1 MSELRK
7 LIKKMGVWRKYIFLL
22 LLRSP
27 FDALRTW
34 LSANLMK
41 SVFLCLETRFSNALL
56 KLCIIYGLLCA
67 VLFVYNGIIWTRYAA
82 FSAKAEIEL
91 QKKMFGK
98 MLSLPLKRIDHH
110 FSGEWITR
118 LNSDIQAAFTMMN
131 GPLNIPHLAVAIIN
145 ILLSCF
151 LMLKSSVLF
160 LAITWIFA
168 VPQIIMND
176 KIVLKAI
183 PKLKEASQNAMAD
196 NTSAI
201 KPLLTEADTILLY
214 DAKGLMMANCA
225 KTSRRLMKINMKM
238 HVRKAV
244 GDAGMRLFGIG
255 GYLVILLTGYR
266 LIYDGTM
273 AFSDIVYCFQVR
285 GSILS
290 GIFMLITCINNLKAN
305 SVCIKRINNT
315 LEE

>member
-1 MSELRK
+1 MSEFRK
-7 LIKKMGVWRKYIFLL
+7 LVKRMGVWHKYIFLL

-27 FDALRTW
+27 FDAFRTW

-41 SVFLCLETRFSNALL
+41 SVFLCLETKFSGALM
-56 KLCIIYGLLCA
+56 KLCVIYGLLCA

-151 LMLKSSVLF
+151 LMMKSSVLF
-160 LAITWIFA
+160 LTITWIFA
-168 VPQIIMND
+168 IPQIIMND

-183 PKLKEASQNAMAD
+183 PKLKEASQNAMAG

-201 KPLLTEADTILLY
+201 RPLLTDADTILLY

-225 KTSRRLMKINMKM
+225 KASRRLMKINMKM
-238 HVRKAV
+238 HVRKAA
-244 GDAGMRLFGIG
+244 GDAGMRLFGVG
-255 GYLVILLTGYR
+255 GYLVILLTGYM
-266 LIYDGTM
+266 LIYNGTM

-305 SVCIKRINNT
+305 SVCIKRINDT